1 MPKAEASLTS
11 RVIKGG
17 TWVFV
22 GMIAGRGLTM
32 AKLVIL
38 ARLLTPEDFGLFGIV
53 MLAMAA
59 IETFTQTG
67 FDKALV
73 QRRDDARGHLDT
85 AWTVQIVRSFV
96 LAGLLFAS
104 APLVA
109 TFFDEPRAIP
119 ILRVLCIAQ
128 LLGGFRNIGMIY
140 WLKDLEF
147 NRRVVYDFAVSFAS
161 IAVGITLAYVQRN
174 VWALVWSQ
182 IVGAAVGTVLGYVMH
197 PYRPR
202 LRWVPNQARQLF
214 GYGKWLLVDSIVT
227 FVAMN
232 IDRILLGKL
241 LGAVALGF
249 YNMADRIGGLLPT
262 EFMHLTNGVMMPA
275 YAKVQDDRERLG
287 RAFLQV
293 FGAAVSIGA
302 PVATFLVLSAPEL
315 VPAVLGRDWSPAI
328 VPLQIL
334 AVGAFIRC
342 VVGLTAPL
350 FLGTGHPHIQFMKS
364 LVRAVVTLSLVYPLT
379 MRFGA
384 AGTATA
390 TVLGV
395 VALSPMF
402 FMAMRIAHV
411 PYKSLM
417 ASGMPGLL
425 LAAGAGAGALAGK
438 WVSGPPIFAFAVQVI
453 AAGLIVLGTAWLLGR
468 HDLGPLVMVTRY
480 MNRTKPDSSPS

>member
-1 MPKAEASLTS
+1 MTEPTLTS
-11 RVIKGG
+11 RVIRGG
-17 TWVFV
+17 AWVFA
-22 GMIAGRGLTM
+22 GMVASHGLTTV
-32 AKLVIL
+32 KLVVL

-73 QRRDDARGHLDT
+73 QRRDDASQHLDT
-85 AWTVQIVRSFV
+85 AWTVQIVRSLV
-96 LAGLLFAS
+96 LAGLLFAG
-104 APLVA
+104 APLIA
-109 TFFDEPRAIP
+109 TFFNEPRAIP

-128 LLGGFRNIGMIY
+128 ILGGFRNIGMIY
-140 WLKDLEF
+140 WQKDLEF

-161 IAVGITLAYVQRN
+161 IAVGILLAYVERN

-182 IVGAAVGTVLGYVMH
+182 IAGAAVGTVLGYAMH

-214 GYGKWLLVDSIVT
+214 GYGKWLFVDSIVT
-227 FVAMN
+227 FLAMN

-249 YNMADRIGGLLPT
+249 YNMADRIGGLLPMQFT
-262 EFMHLTNGVMMPA
+262 NLTNGVMMPA

-293 FGAAVSIGA
+293 FGVAVSISA
-302 PVATFLVLSAPEL
+302 PVATFLVLSAREL
-315 VPAVLGRDWSPAI
+315 VPAILGRNWSPAI

-342 VVGLTAPL
+342 VVGLSAPL
-350 FLGTGHPHIQFMKS
+350 FLGTGHPQIQFVKS
-364 LVRAVVTLSLVYPLT
+364 LIRAVVTLSLVYPLT

-395 VALSPMF
+395 AALSPLF
-402 FMAMRIAHV
+402 FIAMRIAHV
-411 PYKSLM
+411 SFKRLI
-417 ASGMPGLL
+417 ASTIPGLV

-438 WVSGPPIFAFAVQVI
+438 LVSGQPWFAFAVQGV
-453 AAGLIVLGTAWLLGR
+453 AAGLIVLVAAWLLGR
-468 HDLGPLVMVTRY
+468 HELGPLVMLTRY
-480 MNRTKPDSSPS
+480 MHRAKLVASPS